1 LNTLAAAVGEEAET
15 IEEIYEPYLIQE
27 GLLDR
32 TPRGRVATPGAYKHL
47 EIDSAP
53 EQGRLL

>member
-47 EIDSAP
+47 EIDSKP